1 MRTWSEQARLRTPPL
16 RSQQKTKPPENAF
29 KGKIVEYSFW
39 LLKQGYAES
48 TIKGH
53 AKLLK
58 ILVKRGANLFDPES
72 IKETI
77 AKQKWCNGRK
87 GNAVDAYSGF
97 LRMRGKTWQP
107 PKYKRIRKLPFIPTE
122 NEIDQ
127 LIAGCGSRTATLL
140 QLLKETGIRI
150 GEAWH
155 LQWTEI
161 DFINNTVRITPE
173 KGSNARIFKLSGR
186 LMAMLTARQQRTK
199 RKRVFGECM
208 KGQRRTFERQRQR
221 ISKKL
226 KNPRISQIT
235 FHTFRHWKATME
247 YHKTKDIL
255 HVMQLLGHR
264 NINNTLVYT
273 QLVDF
278 GDEEYSV
285 KVAHNLGE
293 DKQLVEAGFE
303 YVTARDNYKIYR
315 KRK

>member
-1 MRTWSEQARLRTPPL
+1 MKIYGRQEG
-16 RSQQKTKPPENAF
+16 QKTTPLQSHSKTRPPENTV

-39 LLKQGYAES
+39 LLKQGYAKS

-53 AKLLK
+53 AKLLR

-72 IKETI
+72 MKETI
-77 AKQKWCNGRK
+77 AKQEWCNGRK

-97 LRMRGKTWQP
+97 LRLLGRTWQP
-107 PKYKRIRKLPFIPTE
+107 PKYRRIRKLPFIPTE
-122 NEIDQ
+122 NEVDQ
-127 LIAGCGSRTATLL
+127 LIAGCGERTATLL

-161 DFINNTVRITPE
+161 DFVNNAVRITPE
-173 KGSNARIFKLSGR
+173 KGSNARMFKLSGK
-186 LMAMLTARQQRTK
+186 LMAMLTTRQQRTK

-208 KGQRRTFERQRQR
+208 KSQRRAFEKQRQR
-221 ISKKL
+221 IAEKL
-226 KNPRISQIT
+226 KNPRILQIT

-247 YHKTKDIL
+247 YHRTKDIL
-255 HVMQLLGHR
+255 HVMQLLGHK

-278 GDEEYSV
+278 GDDEYTV
-285 KVAHNLGE
+285 KVAHSIEE
-293 DKQLVEAGFE
+293 DKQLIEAGFE
-303 YVTARDNYKIYR
+303 YVTERDGFKIYK

>member
-1 MRTWSEQARLRTPPL
+1 MRTWSEQARLGIPPL
-16 RSQQKTKPPENAF
+16 RSQQKTKPPGNAL

-53 AKLLK
+53 TKLLK
-58 ILVKRGANLFDPES
+58 ILVKRGVDLFDPES
-72 IKETI
+72 MKETI
-77 AKQKWCNGRK
+77 AIQEWGNGRK

-97 LRMRGKTWQP
+97 LRMLGKTWQP

-161 DFINNTVRITPE
+161 DFVSNTVRITPE
-173 KGSNARIFKLSGR
+173 KGSNARIFKLSGK

-226 KNPRISQIT
+226 KNPRISRIT

-247 YHKTKDIL
+247 YHRTKDIL
-255 HVMQLLGHR
+255 HVMQLLGHK
-264 NINNTLVYT
+264 NIHNTLVYT

-278 GDEEYSV
+278 RDDEYTV
-285 KVAHNLGE
+285 KVAHSIEE
-293 DKQLVEAGFE
+293 DKQLLESGFE
-303 YVTARDNYKIYR
+303 YMTERDSYKIYR

>member
-1 MRTWSEQARLRTPPL
+1 MKTYGEQEEPKTPQL
-16 RSQQKTKPPENAF
+16 QSQLKTRSPENAF

-53 AKLLK
+53 AKLLR
-58 ILVKRGANLFDPES
+58 ILVKRGANLFDSES
-72 IKETI
+72 LKETI
-77 AKQKWCNGRK
+77 ARQEWCNGRK

-97 LRMRGKTWQP
+97 LRMLDKTWKP
-107 PKYKRIRKLPFIPTE
+107 PKYKRIRRLPFIPTE
-122 NEIDQ
+122 SEIDQ
-127 LIAGCGSRTATLL
+127 LIAGCGNRTAILL

-150 GEAWH
+150 GEAWR

-161 DFINNTVRITPE
+161 NFVNNSVRITPE
-173 KGSNARIFKLSGR
+173 KGSNARIFKLSGK
-186 LMAMLTARQQRTK
+186 LMAMLTARQKKTK
-199 RKRVFGECM
+199 RKRVFGECI

-226 KNPRISQIT
+226 KNPRISRIT

-247 YHKTKDIL
+247 YHRTKDIL

-278 GDEEYSV
+278 GDDEYNV
-285 KVAHNLGE
+285 KVAHNLDE
-293 DKQLVEAGFE
+293 DKQL
-303 YVTARDNYKIYR
+303 I
-315 KRK
+315 